1 MDTQISQPKEKVFNK
16 NFILLW
22 QGQFVSSLGDVV
34 YELALGFWILA
45 ITGSTALMGTLAASA
60 MLPRIIVSPLAGTV
74 IDRVNRKKLMISMDM
89 IRGIVITTIGIIAIS
104 GYLQIWMVF
113 AAGVTLGLCG
123 AFYTPSVVSVIPD
136 IVPTSTVMSANSL
149 LGMIPTGAN
158 VLGSSLGGI
167 LYSTIGAPLLFLFN
181 GISYLV
187 SGSLQLPM
195 NVPKVFKKEEKHFF
209 AEMKDG
215 YKYIWA
221 YVGLRNLLISAS
233 IYNLIC
239 SIAVILFLPFFEKNP
254 HLGAGKYGFTMAV
267 MTMGMFI
274 GMLITSI
281 CKIPANRRFV
291 IFMIGTFIS
300 GVCFAFCVK
309 VSNYY
314 LMLSLVLIAGVF
326 MAMTNVFIHTI
337 IQITIPG
344 EMRGKVFSFV
354 EMSSQAFM
362 PIGML
367 IGGVLGEFIPISTI
381 IFSCF
386 MLVALFVIPFMFSK
400 SLREFMNYDAK

>member
-1 MDTQISQPKEKVFNK
+1 MDTQLLQPKEKVLNK

-34 YELALGFWILA
+34 YELALGFWILMV
-45 ITGSTALMGTLAASA
+45 TGSTGLMGTLAASA

-74 IDRVNRKKLMISMDM
+74 IDRANRKKLMISMDI
-89 IRGIVITTIGIIAIS
+89 IRGIIITTIGIIAIS

-113 AAGVTLGLCG
+113 TAGVILGLCG
-123 AFYTPSVVSVIPD
+123 AFYTPSVVSVVPD
-136 IVPTSTVMSANSL
+136 IVPKSTVMSANSL

-158 VLGSSLGGI
+158 VLGSSLGGVM
-167 LYSTIGAPLLFLFN
+167 YSVIGAPFLFLFN

-187 SGSLQLPM
+187 SGLLQLPM
-195 NVPKVFKKEEKHFF
+195 NIPKVIKREEKHFF

-221 YVGLRNLLISAS
+221 YVGLRNLLIAAS
-233 IYNLIC
+233 FYNLVC
-239 SIAVILFLPFFEKNP
+239 SIAVILFVPFFQKNP
-254 HLGAGKYGFTMAV
+254 DLGSGKYGFTMAV
-267 MTMGMFI
+267 MTTGMFI
-274 GMLITSI
+274 GMIITSI
-281 CKIPANRRFV
+281 CKIPANKRFM

-300 GVCFAFCVK
+300 GICYAFCVK
-309 VSNYY
+309 VNNFYI
-314 LMLSLVLIAGVF
+314 MLLLVLIAGVF

-344 EMRGKVFSFV
+344 DMRGKVFSFV

-367 IGGVLGEFIPISTI
+367 IGGLLGEIIPISTI

-386 MLVALFVIPFMFSK
+386 MLVALLIIPLSFSK
-400 SLREFMNYDAK
+400 SMKEFMNYEAK